1 MHPNVCN
8 RPRNVDGKING
19 FVPSLFSFNKD
30 VLKLFYYHYKSTC
43 ISGSEVGAMPVKLF
57 EQGFDDDPL
66 NKGSIVN
73 QSPNGVVKF

>member
-1 MHPNVCN
+1 MHPKVCN
-8 RPRNVDGKING
+8 RSGHVEGEING

-30 VLKLFYYHYKSTC
+30 MLKLFYYDYKSTF
-43 ISGSEVGAMPVKLF
+43 ISGSEVGATPVKLC

-73 QSPNGVVKF
+73 QS